1 MKKTIFPAIASI
13 ILLTGCGIPS
23 VHPLYEQGDLILD
36 DSFTGIWEQDNGAIT
51 WHVMPLRELEQLM
64 TQLED
69 SSTGNWAV
77 ESPDVAVGD
86 SIVKGAPVLTRT
98 IEVDTDRFSGEIEAT
113 GSAES
118 EFRFGYD
125 EATADKLYIV
135 QRRGKDEGFFIV
147 GMVEI
152 GGNNYLDFHQLRYLE
167 NDPFNFPV
175 HIFMKISRADDETLF
190 IHYFDDSWLS
200 SHIKNRQVRI
210 RHERTQT
217 GSILLTAPTRELREF
232 VRRYGDIEEAYR
244 TKDTFK
250 RIASVPEFDFDSY

>member
-77 ESPDVAVGD
+77 ERPDVAVGD
-86 SIVKGAPVLTRT
+86 SIVKGEPMLTRT
-98 IEVDTDRFSGEIEAT
+98 FEVDNDRFSGEIGFT

-152 GGNNYLDFHQLRYLE
+152 GGNRYLDFYHFYLE
-167 NDPFNFPV
+167 NDPFSFPV
-175 HIFMKISRADDETLF
+175 HIFMKTTRTDEDTLV
-190 IHYFDDSWLS
+190 IHYFDDNWLT
-200 SHIKNRQVRI
+200 SHIQNRQVRI
-210 RHERTQT
+210 RHERTRH
-217 GSILLTAPTRELREF
+217 GNILLTAPTRELREF

-244 TKDTFK
+244 TNDTFK
-250 RIASVPEFDFDSY
+250 RIAAVPDFDFDSF